1 MNEKGLFIR
10 STFDTPLFCSYRHP
24 LGDIWE

>member
-1 MNEKGLFIR
+1 MNEKGLCIR
-10 STFDTPLFCSYRHP
+10 STFDTPLFCSYPHP